1 MNIYNPLQYTGK
13 SFTSS
18 VKETFQQQEAKKQAS
33 IERMNETLRT
43 QAAQG
48 RLGSLANSILNDAL
62 TQASEQGLI
71 GVNQYEIMNQ
81 AMPKFY
87 AAKSAVTDL
96 NNSYNA
102 ELKAAQADES
112 INVDANFLAYLN
124 EKYYS
129 DDVTLENIDAHAA
142 NVVNKGF
149 NIAEHTEFLNEEY
162 ILDKVIPT
170 MVTQF
175 SESEYGVVG
184 QEEGMDVFGTTTTTG
199 VVRANV
205 DNIANFTAN
214 PQVEAFLIKKAREA
228 NPNVD
233 ITNLNLQVPK
243 AEQVRIMNEV
253 LDAKFPTSTS
263 IAGAGVSRKQ
273 IIEMGARAERANIK
287 YRQELDKK
295 ELIALSKAK
304 ALIKRKQELNPD
316 LSVSAATEA
325 LKAEKIGDKPRYN
338 ADYLNLAFAEMALT
352 TGGKKPTAF
361 EIENMFNEYSAN
373 KIYDQTPLD
382 TVESVEALKGRRF
395 GQVSISNVTQI
406 TENKVKKLKIRYRLT
421 DDTSNTLYI
430 ELDDNG
436 KPTDES
442 VRKFKDVI
450 VSNSLSDPYV
460 RRGSNSTDS
469 NQTKALGTIY
479 AEMNRILKKVKAS
492 GYDSLTEDERRI
504 YDESLAQ

>member
-43 QAAQG
+43 EAAQG

-287 YRQELDKK
+287 YRQKLEQEELN
-295 ELIALSKAK
+295 ELSKAK
-304 ALIKRKQELNPD
+304 ALIKRKRELNPD

-338 ADYLNLAFAEMALT
+338 ADYLNRAFAEL
-352 TGGKKPTAF
+352 TGGKTLASQYEYQQKEAGAEALYADPAF
-361 EIENMFNEYSAN
+361 SSIEGIKNLNTRKFGQSM
-373 KIYDQTPLD
+373 I
-382 TVESVEALKGRRF
+382 SVETIPATKSEPEYISINLTRGGEDQFAEPIIMTKYNAEQAKALIDALVSHEYGDRFVRRF
-395 GQVSISNVTQI
+395 GGANVFK
-406 TENKVKKLKIRYRLT
+406 NPFSLVDLV
-421 DDTSNTLYI
+421 TS
-430 ELDDNG
+430 
-436 KPTDES
+436 PS
-442 VRKFKDVI
+442 V
-450 VSNSLSDPYV
+450 
-460 RRGSNSTDS
+460 
-469 NQTKALGTIY
+469 
-479 AEMNRILKKVKAS
+479 
-492 GYDSLTEDERRI
+492 EDEN
-504 YDESLAQ
+504 YVEKNQQ

>member
-1 MNIYNPLQYTGK
+1 MNIYNPLEYTGK

-102 ELKAAQADES
+102 ELKAAQADDS

-287 YRQELDKK
+287 YRNLLEQE
-295 ELIALSKAK
+295 ELNELSKAK
-304 ALIKRKQELNPD
+304 ALIKRKRELNPD

-338 ADYLNLAFAEMALT
+338 ANYLNRAFAEL
-352 TGGKKPTAF
+352 TGGKPFADQLL
-361 EIENMFNEYSAN
+361 EQQN
-373 KIYDQTPLD
+373 KQNASLIYDQTPME
-382 TVESVEALKGRRF
+382 TVDDL
-395 GQVSISNVTQI
+395 
-406 TENKVKKLKIRYRLT
+406 KKLMIRDFGDVDILDVKEIETEINEKPVKQVLVEIRISK
-421 DDTSNTLYI
+421 DEPKEVAITLD
-430 ELDDNG
+430 EKG
-436 KPTDES
+436 KPTPES
-442 VRKFKDVI
+442 IRTFKDVL
-450 VSNSLSDPYV
+450 VSQAYGDRAV
-460 RRGSNSTDS
+460 RRSGGANVSKDKST
-469 NQTKALGTIY
+469 NPFF
-479 AEMNRILKKVKAS
+479 LKDLVTGKLPNNYVEK
-492 GYDSLTEDERRI
+492 T
-504 YDESLAQ
+504 QQ

>member
-71 GVNQYEIMNQ
+71 GVNQYEVMNQ

-102 ELKAAQADES
+102 ELKAAEADES

-124 EKYYS
+124 DKYYS
-129 DDVTLENIDAHAA
+129 DDVTLETIDSHAA

-149 NIAEHTEFLNEEY
+149 NIAEHTEFLNDEY
-162 ILDKVIPT
+162 VLDKVIPT

-175 SESEYGVVG
+175 SKSEYGVVG

-199 VVRANV
+199 VVRANA
-205 DNIANFTAN
+205 DNITNFTAN
-214 PQVEAFLIKKAREA
+214 PQVEALLIKKAREA

-243 AEQVRIMNEV
+243 AEQARLMNEV
-253 LDAKFPTSTS
+253 LDAKFPTSST
-263 IAGAGVSRKQ
+263 IAGAGISEAKT
-273 IIEMGARAERANIK
+273 IELRGEETRRAQAAAFYREREDRQQVNKHAMEIALHMKGTSLTAEEAAEDLKNKIDEKTGKPLYNAKYLADAVKDINDKTIKSYASDREYAAALQGANKLYADPSFNTAEGLLNVGGRSYGDIMLSGEKVEITDPDTRIK
-287 YRQELDKK
+287 TPAIEFTITRGTQELYSQP
-295 ELIALSKAK
+295 IV
-304 ALIKRKQELNPD
+304 IKLDENGNPD
-316 LSVSAATEA
+316 PSRVQA
-325 LKAEKIGDKPRYN
+325 LKDILVTHQYGAQFIG
-338 ADYLNLAFAEMALT
+338 
-352 TGGKKPTAF
+352 TGTG
-361 EIENMFNEYSAN
+361 S
-373 KIYDQTPLD
+373 L
-382 TVESVEALKGRRF
+382 
-395 GQVSISNVTQI
+395 
-406 TENKVKKLKIRYRLT
+406 ENKGLKYFPPEG
-421 DDTSNTLYI
+421 TS
-430 ELDDNG
+430 
-436 KPTDES
+436 
-442 VRKFKDVI
+442 
-450 VSNSLSDPYV
+450 
-460 RRGSNSTDS
+460 
-469 NQTKALGTIY
+469 QT
-479 AEMNRILKKVKAS
+479 E
-492 GYDSLTEDERRI
+492 
-504 YDESLAQ
+504 